1 MKERKGETKEKRKRR
16 SNYRQTKKKAEKAGI
31 GGAVSARQPFEGR
44 LRACPYHHY
53 YARHFVPLRRSTT
66 PSRSPCTRR
75 TRWRR
80 SRGSGGKGARKSRLS
95 RGHSRHR
102 RRQSLPAFLA
112 LRYKAPASHQQ
123 KSFTSQ
129 HGTRPLGRNPSLR
142 VRSRC
147 SPHSRTQLLAGAA
160 HIREVRSSRPTTH
173 VLLTCKLSKRTRR
186 TATVQE
192 RRDWEDCRAGRR
204 LIKRT

>member
-1 MKERKGETKEKRKRR
+1 
-16 SNYRQTKKKAEKAGI
+16 
-31 GGAVSARQPFEGR
+31 
-44 LRACPYHHY
+44 
-53 YARHFVPLRRSTT
+53 
-66 PSRSPCTRR
+66 
-75 TRWRR
+75 
-80 SRGSGGKGARKSRLS
+80 KSRLS

-160 HIREVRSSRPTTH
+160 HVREARSSRPTTH